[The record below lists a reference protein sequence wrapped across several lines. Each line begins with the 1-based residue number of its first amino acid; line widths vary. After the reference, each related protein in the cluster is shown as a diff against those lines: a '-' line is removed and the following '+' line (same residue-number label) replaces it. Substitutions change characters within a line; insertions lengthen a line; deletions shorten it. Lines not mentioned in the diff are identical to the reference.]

1 VAADRDETGN
11 SAVAVVEDVWG
22 DAFDQLASRRSV
34 RRTPE
39 AGADSTTLHEA
50 ATGVSALV
58 VRNKTQVTRELLEA
72 APSLQVVA
80 RAGVGLD
87 NIDIT
92 AADELGVVVVAALG
106 ANATSVAEHS
116 LGLALAVA
124 RHVVALDSAVRDG
137 SWQRQPGKELAGGT
151 WGLLSAGA
159 TARATA
165 RLARGLGMTVVAHD
179 PHIDRSLPELEELG
193 IQLLPLDEVVAASDV
208 LSVHLPST
216 AATRHIVD
224 ARLISLMR
232 PDAILVNVGRG
243 EVVDEEAL
251 ADALDRGHLY
261 GAGLDVR
268 EQEPPGD
275 SRLHKMSNVVLTPH
289 VAGITR
295 QAQARIGELLCSD
308 IDNVLQGDEAKH
320 AVGQHRRPARKVGA

>member
-1 VAADRDETGN
+1 VATDRDQPGDG
-11 SAVAVVEDVWG
+11 AVAVVEDVWG
-22 DAFDQLASRRSV
+22 EAFEQLASRRSV
-34 RRTPE
+34 RRSPG
-39 AGADSTTLHEA
+39 AGADSSSLRRVA
-50 ATGVSALV
+50 AGASALV

-72 APSLQVVA
+72 APSLQAVA

-87 NIDIT
+87 NIDIA

-116 LGLALAVA
+116 LALALAVA
-124 RHVVALDSAVRDG
+124 RHVVPLDSSVRG
-137 SWQRQPGKELAGGT
+137 GGWERQPGKELSGGT

-165 RLARGLGMTVVAHD
+165 RLARGLGMRVVAHD
-179 PHIDRSLPELEELG
+179 PHVDPSLPVFQELD
-193 IQLLPLDEVVAASDV
+193 IRLLPLDEVAAAADV

-224 ARLISLMR
+224 ARLISQMR

-243 EVVDEEAL
+243 GIVDEKAL
-251 ADALDRGHLY
+251 ATALDSGHLY
-261 GAGLDVR
+261 GAALDVR

-275 SRLHKMSNVVLTPH
+275 SRLHTMSNVVLTPH

-295 QAQARIGELLCSD
+295 EAQARIGELLCSD
-308 IDNVLQGDEAKH
+308 IDNVLEGDAARH
-320 AVGQHRRPARKVGA
+320 AVGKHDRPARKVDA